1 MTKLVLNTLLLLLAS
16 LLPVAGT
23 QAADNFT
30 LKSASLK
37 AKAPIPARYYW
48 NEFGCTGD
56 NVKPALEWSGAPAG
70 TKSYAI
76 TFYDHDAPTGSGF
89 WHWVVYNIPKEI
101 SEMAENGTLPASA
114 VEGNTDLGKPGFF
127 GPCPPVG
134 RKHRYTYTVY
144 ALDVDKLPV
153 EAGATAAIVGFTLWQ
168 HTRGKASFDVTAGPR
183 R

>member
-1 MTKLVLNTLLLLLAS
+1 MTRSLLLLLAT
-16 LLPVAGT
+16 LLPLG
-23 QAADNFT
+23 AADAAGNFS

-37 AKAPIPARYYW
+37 AGATIPAGYYW
-48 NEFGCTGD
+48 NQFGCSGA
-56 NVKPALEWSGAPAG
+56 NARPALQWSGAPAG

-89 WHWVVYNIPKEI
+89 WHWVAYDIPPATGEL
-101 SEMAENGTLPASA
+101 AENGSLPAGA

-134 RKHRYTYTVY
+134 RKHRYTYTVF

-153 EAGATAAIVGFTLWQ
+153 EAGATPAIVGFTLWQ
-168 HTRGKASFDVTAGPR
+168 HTLGKASFDVKAGPR

>member
-1 MTKLVLNTLLLLLAS
+1 MNKNLFVLLAA
-16 LLPVAGT
+16 LLPLSGV
-23 QAADNFT
+23 QAADSFI
-30 LKSASLK
+30 LKSSSLK
-37 AKAPIPARYYW
+37 PKAPISARYYW
-48 NEFGCTGD
+48 NDFGCSGE
-56 NVKPALEWSGAPAG
+56 NVKPALQWSGAPAG
-70 TKSYAI
+70 TKSYAV

-89 WHWVVYNIPKEI
+89 WHWVAYNLPKDAVSI
-101 SEMAENGTLPASA
+101 AENGPLPPGA

-153 EAGATAAIVGFTLWQ
+153 EAGATPAIVGFTLWQ
-168 HTRGKASFDVTAGPR
+168 HTLGKASFDVTAGPR

>member
-1 MTKLVLNTLLLLLAS
+1 MTMNKKLFVLLAA
-16 LLPVAGT
+16 LLPLSGV
-23 QAADNFT
+23 QAADSFT
-30 LKSASLK
+30 LKSSSLK
-37 AKAPIPARYYW
+37 PKAPIPARYYW
-48 NEFGCTGD
+48 NDFGCSGE
-56 NVKPALEWSGAPAG
+56 NVKPALQWSGAPAG
-70 TKSYAI
+70 TKSYAV

-89 WHWVVYNIPKEI
+89 WHWVAYNLPKDAVSI
-101 SEMAENGTLPASA
+101 AENGPLPPGA

-153 EAGATAAIVGFTLWQ
+153 EAGATPAIVGFTLWQ
-168 HTRGKASFDVTAGPR
+168 HTLGKASFDVTAGPR